1 MLPGSCREKC
11 YQGGV
16 KEEKK
21 CYQGAVKQTKCYQ
34 GAVVEEKML
43 SRRCTVKKFY
53 QGAAK

>member
-1 MLPGSCREKC
+1 MLS
-11 YQGGV
+11 GGC
-16 KEEKK
+16 KRRKK